1 MLIFY
6 IIRTHFN
13 NIYIYIFIIRSELL
27 CIIYEAAWFFWQQI
41 RILKKISRKRLTET
55 YVYKQTPIQ
64 MNSFFCTCSHM
75 LIQMYVVT
83 YVAIDAVQ

>member
-1 MLIFY
+1 MLVFY
-6 IIRTHFN
+6 IIRSRFN
-13 NIYIYIFIIRSELL
+13 NIYIYIYIHNPL
-27 CIIYEAAWFFWQQI
+27 CIIYEAAWFFFWQKI
-41 RILKKISRKRLTET
+41 RIFKKISRKRLTET

-64 MNSFFCTCSHM
+64 MNLFFCTCSHM